1 MNTLQVKRVEYV
13 EIFIPTGSTKQQI
26 FFPDLPNL
34 RTAKTNFVSVYTV
47 DLLPVSAQGNTVESL
62 TEVKNS
68 ITTLYFDGGDFIQIP
83 TIALFNFGISSNV
96 YQYPLDFAKQRIVWA
111 KSYITLTNT
120 AGIVSYANKS
130 FVFSVGYE
138 Y

>member
-1 MNTLQVKRVEYV
+1 MNQVQVKRVEYV
-13 EIFIPTGSTKQQI
+13 EVFIPSGSTKQVI
-26 FFPDLPNL
+26 YFPDLPNL
-34 RTAKTNFVSVYTV
+34 RTAKTNFVSAYSV
-47 DLLPVSAQGNTVESL
+47 DMLPVSFAGNNLQAL

-83 TIALFNFGISSNV
+83 TIALLNFDVTNNV
-96 YQYPLDFAKQRIVWA
+96 YNYPLDFAKQRIVWA
-111 KSYITLTNT
+111 KSYLTLTNT
-120 AGIVSYANKS
+120 AAIANYANKS

>member
-1 MNTLQVKRVEYV
+1 MNNTQVKRVEYV
-13 EIFIPTGSTKQQI
+13 EVFIPTGSTKQVI
-26 FFPDLPNL
+26 YFPDLPNL
-34 RTAKTNFVSVYTV
+34 RTAKTNFVSVYDV
-47 DLLPVSAQGNTVESL
+47 NLLPVSFAGNTVQGL

-83 TIALFNFGISSNV
+83 TIAFYNFGISSNV

-111 KSYITLTNT
+111 KCYITLTNT
-120 AGIVSYANKS
+120 AGIAGYANKS
-130 FVFSVGYE
+130 FIYSVGYE

>member
-1 MNTLQVKRVEYV
+1 MAVQVKRVEYV

-34 RTAKTNFVSVYTV
+34 RTAKTNFVTSYSV
-47 DLLPVSAQGNTVESL
+47 DNLPVSFTGNTVESL

-83 TIALFNFGISSNV
+83 TIALYNFGVNDSV
-96 YQYPLDFAKQRIVWA
+96 WQYPLDFAKQRIVWA

-120 AGIVSYANKS
+120 TGIASYANKS

>member
-1 MNTLQVKRVEYV
+1 MNSVQVKRVEYV
-13 EIFIPTGSTKQQI
+13 EVFIPTGSTKQVI
-26 FFPDLPNL
+26 YFPDLPNL
-34 RTAKTNFVSVYTV
+34 RTAKTNFVSAYDVN
-47 DLLPVSAQGNTVESL
+47 LLPISFAGNTVQSL
-62 TEVKNS
+62 TELKNS

-83 TIALFNFGISSNV
+83 TIALYNFGISSNV

-120 AGIVSYANKS
+120 AGIAGYANKS
-130 FVFSVGYE
+130 FIFSVGYE

>member
-1 MNTLQVKRVEYV
+1 MAVQVKRVEYV

-34 RTAKTNFVSVYTV
+34 RTAKTNFVTSYDSDVLAFSFAGNIV
-47 DLLPVSAQGNTVESL
+47 QSQNDLKSTIV
-62 TEVKNS
+62 
-68 ITTLYFDGGDFIQIP
+68 TLYFDGGDFIQIP
-83 TIALFNFGISSNV
+83 ALALYNFGVNNNV
-96 YQYPLDFAKQRIVWA
+96 WQYPLDFAKQRIVWA
-111 KSYITLTNT
+111 KSYITLTDT
-120 AGIVSYANKS
+120 ANISNYANKS

>member
-34 RTAKTNFVSVYTV
+34 RTAKTNFVSVYTA
-47 DLLPVSAQGNTVESL
+47 DLIPVSANGNTVEAL

>member
-1 MNTLQVKRVEYV
+1 MTVQLKRVEYV
-13 EIFIPTGSTKQQI
+13 EVFIPSGSTKQQI

-34 RTAKTNFVSVYTV
+34 RTAKTNFVSAYDVN
-47 DLLPVSAQGNTVESL
+47 LLPVSFQGNTVQSL
-62 TEVKNS
+62 TELKNS
-68 ITTLYFDGGDFIQIP
+68 IVTLYFDGGDFIQIP
-83 TIALFNFGISSNV
+83 AIALYNFGISSNV
-96 YQYPLDFAKQRIVWA
+96 YQYPLDFAKQKVVWA

-120 AGIVSYANKS
+120 AGLANYQSKS

>member
-34 RTAKTNFVSVYTV
+34 RTAKTNFVSAYDVN
-47 DLLPVSAQGNTVESL
+47 LLPVSFQGNTVESL
-62 TEVKNS
+62 TELKNS
-68 ITTLYFDGGDFIQIP
+68 IVTLYFDGGDFIQIP
-83 TIALFNFGISSNV
+83 TIALYNFGISSNV

-120 AGIVSYANKS
+120 AGIASYANKS

>member
-1 MNTLQVKRVEYV
+1 MNSVQVKRVEYV
-13 EIFIPTGSTKQQI
+13 EVFIPTGSTKQVI
-26 FFPDLPNL
+26 YFPDLPNL
-34 RTAKTNFVSVYTV
+34 RTAKTNFVSAYDVN
-47 DLLPVSAQGNTVESL
+47 LLPISFAGNSVQAL
-62 TEVKNS
+62 TELKNS

-83 TIALFNFGISSNV
+83 TIALYNFGISSNV

-120 AGIVSYANKS
+120 ASISNYANKS
-130 FVFSVGYE
+130 FIFSVGYE

>member
-1 MNTLQVKRVEYV
+1 MNVQLKRVEYV
-13 EIFIPTGSTKQQI
+13 EVFIPSGSTKQQI

-34 RTAKTNFVSVYTV
+34 RTAKTNFVSAYDVN
-47 DLLPVSAQGNTVESL
+47 LLPVSFQGNTVQTL
-62 TEVKNS
+62 TELKNS
-68 ITTLYFDGGDFIQIP
+68 IVTLYFDGGDFIQIP
-83 TIALFNFGISSNV
+83 SIALYNFGISSNV
-96 YQYPLDFAKQRIVWA
+96 YQYPLDFAKQRVVWA

-120 AGIVSYANKS
+120 AGLSNYQAKS